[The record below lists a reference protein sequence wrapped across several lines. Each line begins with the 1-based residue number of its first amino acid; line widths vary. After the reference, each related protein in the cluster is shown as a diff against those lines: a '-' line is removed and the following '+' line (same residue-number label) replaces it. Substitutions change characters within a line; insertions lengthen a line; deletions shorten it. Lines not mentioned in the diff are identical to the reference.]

1 MKSKT
6 GVTMKSRMCIKEIE
20 PRVYEAMDEADARIE
35 RFGLDPVLVELLRLR
50 VSQINGCGYCIDYHA
65 KNALRLGERLQ
76 RLLAMAAWWE
86 TPFFSEKE
94 MAALTLA
101 EEITLIPASRG
112 LSDKTYERVRGFFGD
127 KEIAQLI
134 FVIVAINSWNRI
146 AISTHMVADTE

>member
-1 MKSKT
+1 
-6 GVTMKSRMCIKEIE
+6 MKSRMSIKEIE

-50 VSQINGCGYCIDYHA
+50 VSQINGCGYCVDYHA
-65 KNALRLGERLQ
+65 NKALKLGERPR
-76 RLLAMAAWWE
+76 RLFAMAAWWE
-86 TPFFSEKE
+86 TPFFTEKE
-94 MAALTLA
+94 MAALALA
-101 EEITLIPASRG
+101 EEITLIAATRR